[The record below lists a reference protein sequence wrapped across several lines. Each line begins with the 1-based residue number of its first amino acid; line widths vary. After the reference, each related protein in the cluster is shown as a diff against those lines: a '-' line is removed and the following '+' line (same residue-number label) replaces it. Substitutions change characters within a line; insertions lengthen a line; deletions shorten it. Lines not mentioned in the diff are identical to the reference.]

1 MRTFYRHSYRLLAT
15 CLLACMLLTGC
26 GPSEEKIAAAQ
37 SKYTQLIDIHNQV
50 VAAHKEISHDT
61 LDSDLTALSEELG
74 QMDHYN
80 LLEMKDEEIDTLI
93 ASMDTMIASYE
104 ASLASI
110 AQIKAE
116 EEASVIVT
124 IPVTLTNESGFG
136 FSKLMLYEKGST
148 SKDNLLKE
156 ETAFAH
162 TQHMTGLFIYRD
174 VDSTPWILEAEDTEG
189 NNYQF
194 ELPVDTYT
202 EEGISLSFSYDTE
215 TEALNCT

>member
-37 SKYTQLIDIHNQV
+37 SKYTQLVDIHNQV

-80 LLEMKDEEIDTLI
+80 LLEMKDEEIDPLI

-116 EEASVIVT
+116 EKPDFN
-124 IPVTLTNESGFG
+124 PVREEPVRFRHMSNEER
-136 FSKLMLYEKGST
+136 KALIEKNPAYSA
-148 SKDNLLKE
+148 
-156 ETAFAH
+156 ETC
-162 TQHMTGLFIYRD
+162 QIYRRR
-174 VDSTPWILEAEDTEG
+174 I
-189 NNYQF
+189 
-194 ELPVDTYT
+194 
-202 EEGISLSFSYDTE
+202 
-215 TEALNCT
+215 

>member
-1 MRTFYRHSYRLLAT
+1 MHTFHRHSYTLLAT
-15 CLLACMLLTGC
+15 CLLACILLTGC
-26 GPSEEKIAAAQ
+26 GPSEEKITAAQ
-37 SKYTQLIDIHNQV
+37 SKYTQLVDIHNQV
-50 VAAHKEISHDT
+50 VAAHKEISGDT
-61 LDSDLTALSEELG
+61 LDSDLTALSEQLG
-74 QMDHYN
+74 QMDDYN

-93 ASMDTMIASYE
+93 ASMDTLIASYE
-104 ASLASI
+104 ESLTSI

-124 IPVTLTNESGFG
+124 IPLTLSNNSGLN
-136 FSKLMLYEKGST
+136 FSKLMLYEKGT
-148 SKDNLLKE
+148 SSKENLLKD
-156 ETAFAH
+156 ETSFGN

-174 VDSTPWILEAEDTEG
+174 VDNTPWVLEAEDAEG